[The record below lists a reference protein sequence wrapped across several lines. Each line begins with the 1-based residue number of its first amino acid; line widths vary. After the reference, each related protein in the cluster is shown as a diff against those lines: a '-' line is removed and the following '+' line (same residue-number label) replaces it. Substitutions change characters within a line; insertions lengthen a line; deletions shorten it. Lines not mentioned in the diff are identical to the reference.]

1 MRFVFLIHD
10 YDNSKTYNCINYAV
24 RRSRMQF
31 ARDWWLRQMRV
42 NQVYGGILNI
52 MRHCAV
58 ARSCGVDAVLAT
70 KRGHDTYGAYN
81 LYPDLPFIRWADRQ
95 PDDVCIVPDCVTEL
109 INQVEG
115 RAIAYLQSP
124 IFVFDNFDYRD
135 SQVALWT
142 DSPYM
147 KSICQATFT
156 KKEIQIVPNIV
167 DNQLFP
173 FIPQSKREQGL
184 VFAFPRKGAEFIAKT
199 QEIYKAK
206 GGNHWHFELIDGL
219 SIHELAQQFRR
230 PQVFLAS
237 AEIEGCALPPQ
248 ESMAAGVVVVG
259 KTASGANF
267 CMEHCETA
275 MTAENPEEAAQCLID
290 LENAT
295 LRDRLSHNAHQH
307 ISCYFPENDP
317 SKFWHQ
323 IIHRYAMTTPEK
335 IHALTADK

>member
-1 MRFVFLIHD
+1 MRFVFLIPD
-10 YDNSKTYNCINYAV
+10 YDNSKTYNWINYV
-24 RRSRMQF
+24 VQRSRMQF
-31 ARDWWLRQMRV
+31 AKDWSLRQIRV
-42 NQVYGGILNI
+42 NKVTGGILNI

-70 KRGHDTYGAYN
+70 KLGRDTYGDKN

-95 PDDVCIVPDCVTEL
+95 PDDICIVPDYVTEL

-124 IFVFDNFDYRD
+124 IFVFNNFDYQD
-135 SQVALWT
+135 SRVALWT

-147 KSICQATFT
+147 HSICQATYSG
-156 KKEIQIVPNIV
+156 KEIQIVPNIV

-184 VFAFPRKGAEFIAKT
+184 VFAFPRKGPEFIAKT

-219 SIHELAQQFRR
+219 SIHELAQQFKR

-237 AEIEGCALPPQ
+237 AKIEGCALPPQ
-248 ESMAAGVVVVG
+248 ESMAAGIVVVG
-259 KTASGANF
+259 RTASGANF
-267 CMEHCETA
+267 CMEHGETA

-290 LENAT
+290 LENAE
-295 LRDRLSHNAHQH
+295 LRDKLSRNAHQY
-307 ISCYFPENDP
+307 ISRYFPENAP

-323 IIHRYAMTTPEK
+323 VINQYTMMPV
-335 IHALTADK
+335 

>member
-10 YDNSKTYNCINYAV
+10 YDNSKTHNWINYLV
-24 RRSRMQF
+24 QRSRMPVAKQ
-31 ARDWWLRQMRV
+31 WWRRQMRV
-42 NQVYGGILNI
+42 NQAYGGILNI

-58 ARSCGVDAVLAT
+58 ARYCGVDAVLAT
-70 KRGHDTYGAYN
+70 MRGRDTYGNKN
-81 LYPDLPFIRWADRQ
+81 LYPHLPFIRWADRQ
-95 PDDVCIVPDCVTEL
+95 RDDICIIPDCATEL

-124 IFVFDNFDYRD
+124 LFVFDNFDYRD

-147 KSICQATFT
+147 KSVCQ
-156 KKEIQIVPNIV
+156 KVYLEKEIQIVPNIV

-173 FIPQSKREQGL
+173 FIPQSKREAGL
-184 VFAFPRKGAEFIAKT
+184 VFALPRKGPEFIAKT

-206 GGNHWHFELIDGL
+206 GGKHWRFELIGGL
-219 SIHELAQQFRR
+219 SIHEFARQFRR

-267 CMEHCETA
+267 CMEHYETA
-275 MTAENPEEAAQCLID
+275 MTAENPEEAAQYLIA
-290 LENAT
+290 LENDA
-295 LRDRLSHNAHQH
+295 LRDRIAHNAHKQ

-323 IIHRYAMTTPEK
+323 IIHQYAMTAPEN
-335 IHALTADK
+335 IHALTADR